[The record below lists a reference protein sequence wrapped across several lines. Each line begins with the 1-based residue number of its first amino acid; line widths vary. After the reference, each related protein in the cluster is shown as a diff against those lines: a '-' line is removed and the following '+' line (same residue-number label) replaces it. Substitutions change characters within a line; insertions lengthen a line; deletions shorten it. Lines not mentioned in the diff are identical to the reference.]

1 MDLSFMKEEEFKP
14 IVKRFLQSLGFDV
27 FEIENKQGILTP
39 DFEAIGKND
48 KYTIEL
54 KIKCD
59 DQEEVSTESEV
70 LSRGESITK
79 SIPLSPRNTLGG
91 IIRDGVKQLIE
102 HDHKG
107 DSFRILWLHCGG
119 QDPSLH
125 NERFQSTLFGSQML
139 ISLRRSG
146 IITCYYFHESAFYTW
161 RNYLDGAILTHEN
174 KALLCINS
182 LSPRVEQFRQS
193 ELVIGMSNGLC
204 DPKLEESSDGVMI
217 ADCSIDR
224 KRPGKILGYLQDKYG
239 LDHLRALPMKRH
251 TIAVSL
257 PASDDS

>member
-14 IVKRFLQSLGFDV
+14 IVKNFLQSLGFDV
-27 FEIENKQGILTP
+27 FEIKNKQGILTP

-54 KIKCD
+54 KIKGD
-59 DQEEVSTESEV
+59 DPEEVSTESEA

-91 IIRDGVKQLIE
+91 IIRDGVKQLIK
-102 HDHKG
+102 HDPKG
-107 DSFRILWLHCGG
+107 ESFRILWLHCAG

-125 NERFQSTLFGSQML
+125 NERFHSTLFGSQML
-139 ISLRRSG
+139 ISLRRSHT
-146 IITCYYFHESAFYTW
+146 ITCYYFHESIFYSW
-161 RNYLDGAILTHEN
+161 RDYLDGAIITHYK
-174 KALLCINS
+174 KAQLCINS

-204 DPKLEESSDGVMI
+204 DPKIEESSDGVMI

-224 KRPGKILGYLQDKYG
+224 KRPGRILSYLQDKYG

-257 PASDDS
+257 PVDDDS